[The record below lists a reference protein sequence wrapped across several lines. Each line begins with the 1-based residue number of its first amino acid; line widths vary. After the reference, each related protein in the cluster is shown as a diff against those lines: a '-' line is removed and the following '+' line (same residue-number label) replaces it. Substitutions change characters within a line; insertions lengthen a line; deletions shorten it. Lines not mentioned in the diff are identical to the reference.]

1 MGSIP
6 VIGDRDM
13 SQFKWLKWSVVIIL
27 MLAIGAGTYFYQ
39 NGDIPQKLY
48 ENKKER
54 LASLQPLPG
63 MGAGDIAVTKVHVID
78 MTSEQTRD
86 NYTVMVRDGRITALG
101 PASEIDVPASIEA
114 IDGSGAYLMP
124 GLADMH
130 VHTSGIPLAYSLFLA
145 NGITTIRETSGMA
158 KYLEWSRGVEEGEI
172 LGPTIY
178 TTGPTLHGSSS
189 EEPRGNPDAVLT
201 TADEIRTEV
210 ANQYEAGYRILKL
223 YDFLSAEAFRAAM
236 EEAKARGMYTVGHVP
251 YSVGIEGVTEAGMD
265 ELAHIH
271 SFHQDFFKHF
281 DPENVFDEY
290 PIEEHRIPEIVAMVK
305 AAGTRICV
313 TLIVNQALLDS
324 QDLDSYLQRPM
335 QSYELPWAEP
345 YMRSAAWYF
354 NKMWPGP
361 YLEET
366 YLPWLY
372 RLTKALHDAGVMLV
386 LGTDSGVTGL
396 VHGFSTQEELSL
408 LVKAGLSPYEAL
420 LTGTRNAA
428 IASGDGDDW
437 GTIEVGKRADMILL
451 ADNPLDDIRNA
462 QRIMGVIKAGR
473 WLDREELD
481 RMLDD
486 VLRAY

>member
-1 MGSIP
+1 MSSISAHRNTD
-6 VIGDRDM
+6 ISKYRL
-13 SQFKWLKWSVVIIL
+13 LKWSIVIIL
-27 MLAIGAGTYFYQ
+27 MLAIGTGIYFYQ

-48 ENKKER
+48 ELKKER

-63 MGAGDIAVTKVHVID
+63 IGAGDIAVTNVSVID
-78 MTSEQTRD
+78 MTSEQIRD
-86 NYTVMVRDGRITALG
+86 SHTVIVRNGRIAALG
-101 PASEIDVPASIEA
+101 PTSAIDVPAAVEA
-114 IDGSGAYLMP
+114 IDGSDAYLMP

-145 NGITTIRETSGMA
+145 NGITTIRETGGMA
-158 KYLEWSRGVEEGEI
+158 KYLGWSRGVEEGEI

-178 TTGPTLHGSSS
+178 TTGPTLRGSSS
-189 EEPRGNPDAVLT
+189 EEPRSNLDAVLT
-201 TADEIRTEV
+201 TAEEIRTEV
-210 ANQYEAGYRILKL
+210 ANQYEDGYRMLKL
-223 YDFLSAEAFRAAM
+223 YDFLSAEAFHAAM

-251 YSVGIEGVTEAGMD
+251 FSVGIEGVTGAGMD
-265 ELAHIH
+265 ELAHVH
-271 SFHQDFFKHF
+271 SFHQDFFKNF
-281 DPENVFDEY
+281 DPANVFDEY
-290 PIEEHRIPEIVAMVK
+290 PIEEDRIPEIVAMVK
-305 AAGTRICV
+305 AAGTRVCV
-313 TLIVNQALLDS
+313 TLIVNQTLLDS
-324 QDLDSYLQRPM
+324 QHLDSYLERPM
-335 QSYELPWAEP
+335 MSYELPWARP

-354 NKMWPGP
+354 NKIWPET

-396 VHGFSTQEELSL
+396 VHGFSTQDELSL

-451 ADNPLDDIRNA
+451 ADNPLADIRNA
-462 QRIMGVIKAGR
+462 QRILGVVKAGQ
-473 WLDREELD
+473 WLDREKLD
-481 RMLDD
+481 QLLDD
-486 VLRAY
+486 VLLAY